1 MAPNAVALPT
11 IVTVDSLEPQ
21 LKPKG
26 TMAPEVDAGLYSGGL
41 PAPAAA
47 AEPKKYKLPTNAD
60 GKATT
65 YNLLSFAQ
73 PHMRALWWETIAFFV
88 CFNAWFAIPAM
99 ATTIRKDMGFTPA
112 QMADANSIGVA
123 GTILS
128 RIVMGVVC
136 DKFGPRY
143 GQGFVLFFGGIPVA
157 LAGLATSYSGY
168 VAVRWFIS
176 FIGAAFV
183 PTQYHMSFM
192 FAKNVVGEVNALS
205 AGWGNMGGGT
215 THLLMPV
222 IMNSFSNYGYTPHMQ
237 WRLTMIIPGV
247 VAIVTGICVILFT
260 RDLPEGNYRE
270 LQKKGLKQKVDTKA
284 AVKIALSD
292 YRTYIFA
299 LNYAVCFGI
308 ELTIDS
314 TFPEFYADHFKF
326 DKVQAGAAASAF
338 GLMNIFS
345 RWSGGKLS
353 DICAKRWGMRGR
365 LWLMWLGIVLEGVF
379 LVIFARME
387 NVVASFFFMLIFSY
401 WCQMSCGTTFGC
413 VPYLNPKGLGAASG
427 LIGAGGNAGAILT
440 LQLFKPL
447 SYMDAYTVLGCFVFI
462 VPFSLAFVSYP
473 ELGGASMWNSG
484 GFVRGRPE
492 VPHAPIDASS
502 VAGSSVHMNG
512 EWSIAKG
519 DVWSTHSG
527 AAFMSSPDGVALN
540 HRAGFPA
547 AGDSVRKGTVYPAA
561 ADAPAHGQPPA
572 APVAMSAPVA
582 AAPAAMAAPSLQ

>member
-1 MAPNAVALPT
+1 MAPNA
-11 IVTVDSLEPQ
+11 S
-21 LKPKG
+21 
-26 TMAPEVDAGLYSGGL
+26 APIEL
-41 PAPAAA
+41 PAMHVESQRPPMFEEKVKKISDSPSASSSDVQELPMPSAATQ
-47 AEPKKYKLPTNAD
+47 PKKYKLPTNAD

-123 GTILS
+123 GTILA

-260 RDLPEGNYRE
+260 RDLPDGNYRDLE
-270 LQKKGLKQKVDTKA
+270 KKGLKPKVDTKA

-345 RWSGGKLS
+345 RWSGGKFS

-365 LWLMWLGIVLEGVF
+365 LWLMWLGIVLEGIF

-462 VPFSLAFVSYP
+462 VPFSLACVSFP

-492 VPHAPIDASS
+492 VPHAPIEPAPTS
-502 VAGSSVHMNG
+502 AGTSMHPGG
-512 EWSIAKG
+512 EWSVAKG
-519 DVWSTHSG
+519 EMWSTHSG
-527 AAFMSSPDGVALN
+527 AAFLATPDGPALN
-540 HRAGFPA
+540 HRAGFAA
-547 AGDSVRKGTVYPAA
+547 AGDSIRRGDAYPS
-561 ADAPAHGQPPA
+561 G
-572 APVAMSAPVA
+572 
-582 AAPAAMAAPSLQ
+582 AAPAQPVVAAPSVTFAPNTANSL